1 MVQVTDRLER
11 FVADSGDCCDG
22 DVAECEIR
30 LGELA
35 ETASADIDTE
45 DVDVFAALGNETR
58 YTLVRLLH
66 AAGDELCVCELD
78 ALVDATESAVSHA
91 LRTLR
96 EAGLVTVRK
105 DGRWRYYRATPR
117 ATAVL
122 VALDGTRGVDR

>member
-1 MVQVTDRLER
+1 MVQITERLER
-11 FVADSGDCCDG
+11 FVAESGDCCD
-22 DVAECEIR
+22 DMEACQVR

-35 ETASADIDTE
+35 ETATEEVDTA

-58 YTLVRLLH
+58 YTLIRLLH

-105 DGRWRYYRATPR
+105 EGRWRYYRATPR

-122 VALDGTRGVDR
+122 VALDGTRQR